1 MKSPR
6 DRALSGRSEVIAS
19 RVLETKGEVWVI
31 LAQKFREDML
41 SSLESSSEEWMRR
54 ASLGQVALKTVK
66 NLICMV

>member
-1 MKSPR
+1 MKSPS

>member
-1 MKSPR
+1 MKSPS

-19 RVLETKGEVWVI
+19 RVLETKGGVWVI